1 MRHIK
6 KRGPLLIE
14 VHAAFMII
22 RLFQHTT
29 YPTKTSPMIAKHLF
43 IFQDSN
49 NADNEVTDGAKGL
62 LKKYGPQSYSKT
74 TLWTNGEKIN
84 TNGCVDTKAN
94 ENAGKNFPNR
104 VGVYLIT
111 HMNNPFYIAG
121 ADGVANMIC
130 DYLNSRKDLEIDC
143 TMLDKLVIVTCV
155 GADGLKT
162 RFHDKDIITKIS
174 GKLKKENMDS
184 QKHFEKKYKEA
195 SEKWDIERQKTL
207 HESVG
212 KYEKDSDKFFE
223 RDEKGNQKDNTM
235 VMLACALDKR
245 GVHPKIAAWDDSLYV
260 RADGMKSTSHV
271 LGRPVDPHER
281 LLNKMMIQFTRI
293 KDGLG
298 SIRQLQR
305 EEWTD
310 KTLLSKSFPSQSLS
324 SQSKSET

>member
-1 MRHIK
+1 M
-6 KRGPLLIE
+6 LIA
-14 VHAAFMII
+14 VHAAF
-22 RLFQHTT
+22 
-29 YPTKTSPMIAKHLF
+29 PMTAKHLF

-49 NADNEVTDGAKGL
+49 NPDNEVTDGAKGL

-74 TLWTNGEKIN
+74 TLWTNGETIN
-84 TNGCVDTKAN
+84 TTGCIDTTTK
-94 ENAGKNFPNR
+94 ENAGKSFPNR

-111 HMNNPFYIAG
+111 HMNNPFHIAG
-121 ADGVANMIC
+121 ADGVAKMIC

-155 GADGLKT
+155 GAEGLKT
-162 RFHDKDIITKIS
+162 RFHDKEIISKIS
-174 GKLKKENMDS
+174 GKLKKDNVDS

-207 HESVG
+207 DKSVAT
-212 KYEKDSDKFFE
+212 YEKDTDKFFE

-245 GVHPKIAAWDDSLYV
+245 GVRPKIAAWDDSLYV
-260 RADGMKSTSHV
+260 RADGTKSTWSD
-271 LGRPVDPHER
+271 PVQPHER
-281 LLNKMMIQFTRI
+281 LLNKMMIQFTRP
-293 KDGLG
+293 KGDPG

-310 KTLLSKSFPSQSLS
+310 KTLLSKSLPAQS
-324 SQSKSET
+324 SQSKLET